1 MEKYNEKVFHKKAVF
16 KDLAMITGKHLCW
29 CVLFN
34 ENASLEPCNFL
45 KKRFQ
50 HRCSSVIIA
59 KNLRTPVLKN
69 ICERLFKRYPT
80 WINNI
85 TSIIWSGH
93 FLKRKKKKH
102 SKTRLDEKT
111 CLFMMLLIIWFF
123 YISLMYVRRRLPYI
137 IKDSSK

>member
-1 MEKYNEKVFHKKAVF
+1 MEKYNEQVFHEKAVF
-16 KDLAMITGKHLCW
+16 KNLAMITGKHLCS

-34 ENASLEPCNFL
+34 ENTSLEPCNFL

-59 KNLRTPVLKN
+59 KYLRTPFLKN

-93 FLKRKKKKH
+93 FLKRKKKH

-123 YISLMYVRRRLPYI
+123 YISLMYVRQRLPYI